1 MALIG
6 FPVSAILS
14 KKYIKLPCMVS
25 FFTIHG
31 SYCWV
36 GSLMPLSSFHMKL
49 FFYKH
54 TAASLP
60 DYLFTGR
67 SSRINMGII
76 PIQSAASPLKFSW
89 DSSLRCRISGR
100 LTDQYMG
107 IYLHF
112 HNPDGDCHAGTC
124 HLFVNLMILNIQL
137 CMGPLPPLVGGSDE
151 WSISTSESTSQCW
164 NIYFQ
169 PEIPD
174 YKK

>member
-1 MALIG
+1 MQKALTEST
-6 FPVSAILS
+6 VSAILPRKIYKTAVHGILLHHTRQLLLS
-14 KKYIKLPCMVS
+14 G
-25 FFTIHG
+25 FTHAPLIL
-31 SYCWV
+31 SYEII
-36 GSLMPLSSFHMKL
+36 
-49 FFYKH
+49 FYKH

-60 DYLFTGR
+60 DYLFAGR

-89 DSSLRCRISGR
+89 DSCLPCRISGR

-112 HNPDGDCHAGTC
+112 HNPDGGCHAGTC

-151 WSISTSESTSQCW
+151 
-164 NIYFQ
+164 
-169 PEIPD
+169 
-174 YKK
+174 